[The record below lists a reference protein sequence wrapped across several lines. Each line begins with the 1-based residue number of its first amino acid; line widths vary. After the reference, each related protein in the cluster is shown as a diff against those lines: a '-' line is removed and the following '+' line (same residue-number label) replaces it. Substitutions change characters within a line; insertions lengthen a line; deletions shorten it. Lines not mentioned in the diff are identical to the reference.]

1 MLSRH
6 KGNKNSRFPSTIRI
20 YFRPPAKITGPPCP
34 PHRVTPQ
41 SNPPPPPLVCSG
53 FRIVLFSALR
63 ICAFRIVFLS
73 LQPSSGGLPPVRAH
87 SSVGQSSGLIIRRS
101 WDHAPLGPLRQ
112 KEVASICSL
121 FSFAPP
127 QNVQQNLQQKRSPNI
142 LQPLF
147 PLQSFGTLK
156 FGFYYCKFRPS
167 DSRSISRFAACR
179 NI

>member
-1 MLSRH
+1 MLPIGLHPNRIPRRHSSYVPAPASFFFRRSVFAHSGLFFYLCSRLRA
-6 KGNKNSRFPSTIRI
+6 G
-20 YFRPPAKITGPPCP
+20 FRP
-34 PHRVTPQ
+34 
-41 SNPPPPPLVCSG
+41 S
-53 FRIVLFSALR
+53 
-63 ICAFRIVFLS
+63 
-73 LQPSSGGLPPVRAH
+73 RAH